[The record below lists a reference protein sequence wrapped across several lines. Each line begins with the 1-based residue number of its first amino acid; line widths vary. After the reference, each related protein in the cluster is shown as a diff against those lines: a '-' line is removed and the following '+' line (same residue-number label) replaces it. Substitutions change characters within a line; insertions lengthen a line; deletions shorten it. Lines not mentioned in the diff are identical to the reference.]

1 MWSSR
6 PQRSPRPWMD
16 ALQRID
22 CRRKRSRK
30 ARSLHTK
37 SYFRYSATSWRKGE
51 GEGTRLRALQG
62 VFFLSGSGRPP
73 PGSGEAGAIPREG
86 VWDKSVINRREFAR
100 AAGLIAAATV
110 ASKLLGF
117 VRESVIAARFGASG
131 LTDAYVVAQT
141 VPNLVWLVV
150 GTALSTT
157 VVPAYTAEHVR
168 DPRRA
173 TQLYSSLMI
182 LVSAGTLLLA
192 ALMWG
197 LTAPMIRL
205 IAPGFPEERMAL
217 AVHLTRILLPMMF
230 FLSVGAILTGVEQA
244 HRRFTLPA
252 LAPVWQNLV
261 VIASVLFL
269 SGRLGIEAAAL
280 GLVVGTLAQTLA
292 QLPGMRGLG
301 RFRWSVDL
309 GQPALADVGRL
320 MTPVLL
326 GMVVVQLSPVINRML
341 GSNLPPGSISALN
354 YANLLFMLPTGLFTA
369 AISTVLYPE
378 LSDRVA
384 REDEGGAL
392 RLTRRGLDLG
402 LLIGLPVALLMI
414 VLGVPVVRFLFEHGA
429 FDAHAT
435 RMTALGLAMYAAG
448 LPAATTQDVLRR
460 TYYARQDTR
469 TPMAVNIGGVA
480 VTILLSFLLVGP
492 MGLGGLALAATVA
505 TWVQTLW
512 LAAVLPGLHQALA
525 GEAGKWLRILLAS
538 LAMTAL
544 DAAWARWAGV
554 PGPGTGLLHQ
564 ALWLAVAGLISAAA
578 YGGALWLLRV
588 PEVGELLSAGR
599 RLWARRLAA
608 S

>member
-1 MWSSR
+1 MAS
-6 PQRSPRPWMD
+6 
-16 ALQRID
+16 
-22 CRRKRSRK
+22 
-30 ARSLHTK
+30 
-37 SYFRYSATSWRKGE
+37 
-51 GEGTRLRALQG
+51 
-62 VFFLSGSGRPP
+62 V
-73 PGSGEAGAIPREG
+73 
-86 VWDKSVINRREFAR
+86 VINKREFAR
-100 AAGLIAAATV
+100 AAGVIAAATV

-157 VVPAYTAEHVR
+157 VVPAYTAEYVR

-182 LVSAGTLLLA
+182 LVSGGTLLLA

-205 IAPGFPEERMAL
+205 IAPGFPEARMAL
-217 AVHLTRILLPMMF
+217 AVQLTRVLLPMMF

-261 VIASVLFL
+261 VIGSVLLL

-280 GLVVGTLAQTLA
+280 GLLVGTLAQTLA

-301 RFRWSVDL
+301 RFRWRVDL
-309 GQPALADVGRL
+309 RQPALADVGRL

-341 GSNLPPGSISALN
+341 GSNLPAGSISALN

-369 AISTVLYPE
+369 AVSTVLYPA

-384 REDEGGAL
+384 RDDQAGAL
-392 RLTRRGLDLG
+392 HLTRRGLDLG
-402 LLIGLPVALLMI
+402 LLIGLPVALLMM
-414 VLGVPVVRFLFEHGA
+414 VLGVPMVRFLFEHGA
-429 FDAHAT
+429 FDARAT
-435 RMTALGLAMYAAG
+435 GMTALALAMYAAG

-460 TYYARQDTR
+460 TFYARQDTR

-480 VTILLSFLLVGP
+480 VTIALSFALVGP

-505 TWVQTLW
+505 TWVQSAW
-512 LAAVLPGLHQALA
+512 LALGLKGLRQALE
-525 GEAGKWLRILLAS
+525 GEAGKWGKILLAS
-538 LAMTAL
+538 LAM
-544 DAAWARWAGV
+544 AASEYAWQQVAGV
-554 PGPGTGLLHQ
+554 PGPGTGILRQ
-564 ALWLAVAGLISAAA
+564 ALWLGVATALSAAV
-578 YGGALWLLRV
+578 YGAALWLLRV
-588 PEVGELLSAGR
+588 PEVGEVLAAGR
-599 RLWARRLAA
+599 RLVARRLAA